1 MTRFA
6 NTHLIAQCCAMTA
19 IPMLFVVALLLA
31 TSHHPVLTILAL
43 GVLCPLL
50 LVELVSAV
58 ILGFKLILFP
68 AARAKFKGELLYPG
82 VRAGVASE
90 DPTVVRL
97 SKVAIAVGAFT
108 ITLMSWL
115 FALNVPTPVWN
126 ACGPIA
132 AIALIL
138 FWATANARFL
148 VLGRVASLR
157 DVRLAEMVGG
167 RWSDDGRT
175 LIPDYDAGGAY
186 QW

>member
-1 MTRFA
+1 VTQFSTA
-6 NTHLIAQCCAMTA
+6 LLIARFCAMTA

-31 TSHHPVLTILAL
+31 TSHHPVLALLAL
-43 GVLCPLL
+43 GILCPLL

-58 ILGFKLILFP
+58 ILGFTLILFP

-82 VRAGVASE
+82 VHAGVASE

-97 SKVAIAVGAFT
+97 SNVAIAVGAFT
-108 ITLMSWL
+108 IMLMSWL

-148 VLGRVASLR
+148 MLGRVASLR

-175 LIPDYDAGGAY
+175 LVPDYDAVGAY

>member
-43 GVLCPLL
+43 GVLCTLL

-97 SKVAIAVGAFT
+97 RNVAIAAGAFT

-115 FALNVPTPVWN
+115 FALKVPTPVWN
-126 ACGPIA
+126 AGAPIA
-132 AIALIL
+132 AIGLIL

-175 LIPDYDAGGAY
+175 LIPDYDAVGAY